1 MLLHL
6 GEQQEWEGQVVEL
19 ALPLANGAQL
29 PS

>member
-6 GEQQEWEGQVVEL
+6 GEQQEWAGHLGES